1 MAHPKVPVNF
11 STPRRAASHGRFG
24 DSLIAFLS
32 PQAQAHLAS
41 KDNVLATIN
50 PLTGLPEYADIS
62 EEESNAN
69 SDWVNSMYTQV
80 FDRDADQAGSNYWSE
95 QLNSGAVSQDDVMK
109 SFLESTEYDNKQM
122 EPDYN
127 IDTIYDDVFG
137 READEAGSTYWNEQ
151 FDTTDTN
158 YDDIVSSMMGSDEA
172 TNLYAAQEEDVAEEV
187 GNTSGTTFNDGTDGN
202 AMSLST
208 VGSIDTSDTGDNTFS
223 DDDGSF
229 SIENANE
236 MMTQFYEQ
244 HSINGADWEGGQ
256 YWSGRLDDATSDEE
270 IKAIEQEFLT
280 ALSND
285 NGIDDDSGSF
295 ITDTSF
301 LNEGS
306 GYLDTTVVD
315 DTVVDDTVVDET
327 VVDETVVD
335 GTSTS
340 LAQSILDKAAD
351 VVDTT
356 SSDTE
361 ETAETVTIASED
373 GGEEAINVV
382 NEALLANAN
391 LSEIMS
397 LLDRSNLRDM
407 GVRYIRAIRDRQGN
421 RIFYN
426 MNADE
431 FNQNRNQ
438 LRRLYW
444 GNSWKAVDNAEDDSG
459 YGSRAAATTNF
470 LGGA

>member
-1 MAHPKVPVNF
+1 MAHPKAPVNF

-80 FDRDADQAGSNYWSE
+80 FDRDADQAGSDYWSE

-172 TNLYAAQEEDVAEEV
+172 TNLYAAQEEEVEDVTEV
-187 GNTSGTTFNDGTDGN
+187 VN
-202 AMSLST
+202 
-208 VGSIDTSDTGDNTFS
+208 NTFE
-223 DDDGSF
+223 DDDGTF
-229 SIENANE
+229 SMEGANE
-236 MMTQFYEQ
+236 MMNQFYEQ
-244 HSINGADWEGGQ
+244 HSINGADWAGGQ

-280 ALSND
+280 SLSND
-285 NGIDDDSGSF
+285 NGIDDDSGSL

-306 GYLDTTVVD
+306 GYIEP
-315 DTVVDDTVVDET
+315 TVVDET

-335 GTSTS
+335 ETVVDETVVDETTTNTGLTG
-340 LAQSILDKAAD
+340 AILSKAAD
-351 VVDTT
+351 SVDTT

-361 ETAETVTIASED
+361 ETAETVAIASED
-373 GGEEAINVV
+373 GGDEAINLV

-444 GNSWKAVDNAEDDSG
+444 GNSWKSVDNAEDDSG

>member
-11 STPRRAASHGRFG
+11 STPRKAASHGRFG

-62 EEESNAN
+62 EEDDTSGVSALSAKGLEELNSNAEVLALSTTDAGADETYEGLDTLSLLGDYDVDALTIDTSGIEETVDETDDN
-69 SDWVNSMYTQV
+69 ADWVKSMYTQV
-80 FDRDADQAGSNYWSE
+80 FDRDADQAGSTYWTD

-109 SFLESTEYDNKQM
+109 TFLESNEYDEKQM

-137 READEAGSTYWNEQ
+137 READEAGSTYWNTQ
-151 FDTTDTN
+151 FDTTATN
-158 YDDIVSSMMGSDEA
+158 YDDIVSSMINSDEA
-172 TNLYAAQEEDVAEEV
+172 SNMYAAQEEVETGDTTNDFTTTIADGSVFTYDPV
-187 GNTSGTTFNDGTDGN
+187 TRSPVMISGPTDGTGDGADDDAIDEALGLTTLSTIDTTGTDG
-202 AMSLST
+202 
-208 VGSIDTSDTGDNTFS
+208 D
-223 DDDGSF
+223 
-229 SIENANE
+229 
-236 MMTQFYEQ
+236 
-244 HSINGADWEGGQ
+244 GADGADG
-256 YWSGRLDDATSDEE
+256 
-270 IKAIEQEFLT
+270 
-280 ALSND
+280 
-285 NGIDDDSGSF
+285 
-295 ITDTSF
+295 
-301 LNEGS
+301 
-306 GYLDTTVVD
+306 
-315 DTVVDDTVVDET
+315 
-327 VVDETVVD
+327 TVVD

-361 ETAETVTIASED
+361 ETAETVVIASED

-407 GVRYIRAIRDRQGN
+407 GVRYIRAIRDNQGN

>member
-1 MAHPKVPVNF
+1 MAHPKKSVNF
-11 STPRRAASHGRFG
+11 STPRNASKHGRFG

-62 EEESNAN
+62 EEQSNAN

-172 TNLYAAQEEDVAEEV
+172 TNLYAAQEEEVEDVTEV
-187 GNTSGTTFNDGTDGN
+187 VNKTFE
-202 AMSLST
+202 
-208 VGSIDTSDTGDNTFS
+208 
-223 DDDGSF
+223 DDDGTF
-229 SIENANE
+229 SMEGANE
-236 MMTQFYEQ
+236 MMSMFYDE
-244 HSINGADWEGGQ
+244 HSVNDADSAGGE
-256 YWSGRLDDATSDEE
+256 YWAGRLDDATSTSD
-270 IKAIEQEFLT
+270 ILAIEQEFLT

-306 GYLDTTVVD
+306 GYIEP
-315 DTVVDDTVVDET
+315 TVVDET

-335 GTSTS
+335 GTDGDGTDGDGEVVDGTNTGLTS
-340 LAQSILDKAAD
+340 AILSKAAD
-351 VVDTT
+351 SVDTT

-361 ETAETVTIASED
+361 ETAETVAIASED
-373 GGEEAINVV
+373 GGDEAIDIV
-382 NEALLANAN
+382 NNALLESSN
-391 LSEIMS
+391 LSEIMA

-407 GVRYIRAIRDRQGN
+407 GVRYLRAIRDNQGN

-426 MNADE
+426 MNAEE

-444 GNSWKAVDNAEDDSG
+444 GKGWKAIDQAQDDSG
-459 YGSRAAATTNF
+459 YGNRAAATTNF

>member
-1 MAHPKVPVNF
+1 M
-11 STPRRAASHGRFG
+11 
-24 DSLIAFLS
+24 
-32 PQAQAHLAS
+32 
-41 KDNVLATIN
+41 IN
-50 PLTGLPEYADIS
+50 
-62 EEESNAN
+62 
-69 SDWVNSMYTQV
+69 
-80 FDRDADQAGSNYWSE
+80 
-95 QLNSGAVSQDDVMK
+95 
-109 SFLESTEYDNKQM
+109 
-122 EPDYN
+122 
-127 IDTIYDDVFG
+127 
-137 READEAGSTYWNEQ
+137 
-151 FDTTDTN
+151 
-158 YDDIVSSMMGSDEA
+158 SDEA
-172 TNLYAAQEEDVAEEV
+172 SNMYAAQEEVETGDTTNDFTTTIADGSVFTYDPV
-187 GNTSGTTFNDGTDGN
+187 TRSPVMISGPTDGTGDGADDDAIDEALGLTTLSTIDTTGTDG
-202 AMSLST
+202 
-208 VGSIDTSDTGDNTFS
+208 D
-223 DDDGSF
+223 
-229 SIENANE
+229 
-236 MMTQFYEQ
+236 
-244 HSINGADWEGGQ
+244 GADG
-256 YWSGRLDDATSDEE
+256 
-270 IKAIEQEFLT
+270 
-280 ALSND
+280 
-285 NGIDDDSGSF
+285 
-295 ITDTSF
+295 
-301 LNEGS
+301 
-306 GYLDTTVVD
+306 
-315 DTVVDDTVVDET
+315 
-327 VVDETVVD
+327 TVVD

-361 ETAETVTIASED
+361 ETAETVVIASED

-407 GVRYIRAIRDRQGN
+407 GVRYIRAIRDNQGN

>member
-11 STPRRAASHGRFG
+11 STPRKAASHGRFG

-62 EEESNAN
+62 EEDDTSGVSALSAKGLEELNSNAEVLALSTTDAGADETYEGLDTLSLIGDSN
-69 SDWVNSMYTQV
+69 VDALTIDTSGIEETVDETDDNADWVKSMYTQV
-80 FDRDADQAGSNYWSE
+80 FDRDADQAGSTYWTD
-95 QLNSGAVSQDDVMK
+95 QLNSGAVDQNDVMK
-109 SFLESTEYDNKQM
+109 IFLESNEYDEKQM

-137 READEAGSTYWNEQ
+137 READEAGSTYWNTQ
-151 FDTTDTN
+151 FDTTATN
-158 YDDIVSSMMGSDEA
+158 YDDIVSSMINSDEA
-172 TNLYAAQEEDVAEEV
+172 SNMYAAQEEVETGDTTNDFTTTIADGSVFTYDPV
-187 GNTSGTTFNDGTDGN
+187 TRSPVMISGPTDGTGDGADDDAIDEALGLTTLSTIDTTGTDG
-202 AMSLST
+202 
-208 VGSIDTSDTGDNTFS
+208 D
-223 DDDGSF
+223 
-229 SIENANE
+229 
-236 MMTQFYEQ
+236 
-244 HSINGADWEGGQ
+244 GADG
-256 YWSGRLDDATSDEE
+256 
-270 IKAIEQEFLT
+270 
-280 ALSND
+280 
-285 NGIDDDSGSF
+285 
-295 ITDTSF
+295 
-301 LNEGS
+301 
-306 GYLDTTVVD
+306 
-315 DTVVDDTVVDET
+315 
-327 VVDETVVD
+327 TVVD

-340 LAQSILDKAAD
+340 LAQSILNKAAT

-356 SSDTE
+356 SSDNE
-361 ETAETVTIASED
+361 ETAETVVIASED
-373 GGEEAINVV
+373 GGDEAINLV

-407 GVRYIRAIRDRQGN
+407 GVRYIRAIRDNQGN

>member
-1 MAHPKVPVNF
+1 MAHPKAPVNF

-109 SFLESTEYDNKQM
+109 SFLESTEYDEKQM

-172 TNLYAAQEEDVAEEV
+172 SNMYAAQEEEVEDVTEV
-187 GNTSGTTFNDGTDGN
+187 VDNTSGATFNDGTDGN

-208 VGSIDTSDTGDNTFS
+208 VGSMDTSDTGDTTNDFTTTIADGSVFTYDPVTRS
-223 DDDGSF
+223 PVMISGPTDGTGDGADDDAIDEALGLTTLST
-229 SIENANE
+229 ID
-236 MMTQFYEQ
+236 TTGTDGD
-244 HSINGADWEGGQ
+244 GADG
-256 YWSGRLDDATSDEE
+256 
-270 IKAIEQEFLT
+270 
-280 ALSND
+280 
-285 NGIDDDSGSF
+285 
-295 ITDTSF
+295 
-301 LNEGS
+301 
-306 GYLDTTVVD
+306 
-315 DTVVDDTVVDET
+315 
-327 VVDETVVD
+327 TVVD

-361 ETAETVTIASED
+361 ETAETVVIASED

-407 GVRYIRAIRDRQGN
+407 GVRYIRAIRDNQGN